1 MKESLST
8 FLCILLTIVLV
19 AGAVCI
25 GAVRGWHGEQ
35 VATLEAISVGS
46 DLSEPLHN
54 RGMDAAN
61 LAVVA
66 SRHLAVKDP
75 DVFMLQ
81 QSYSKICKTNSSAI
95 ERAQADAQIS
105 IAAASLA
112 QRLPQLASVQA
123 SQRDQAYITAL
134 TRSLS
139 QPTSFAEDYTAA
151 LEDYNARLNSSLT
164 GKLAMLLGVEPI
176 PVTTGGN

>member
-1 MKESLST
+1 MKDTLST
-8 FLCILLTIVLV
+8 FFCILLTIVLV

-25 GAVRGWHGEQ
+25 GAVRGWHNEQ
-35 VATLEAISVGS
+35 VATLEAVAVGS
-46 DLSEPLHN
+46 DLSEPLNN

-66 SRHLAVKDP
+66 SRHLAAKDP
-75 DVFMLQ
+75 DVTLLQ
-81 QSYSKICKTNSSAI
+81 QAYSIICKGNFSAI

-112 QRLPQLASVQA
+112 ERLPQLASVQA
-123 SQRDQAYITAL
+123 SKRDQAYITTL
-134 TRSLS
+134 TRVLS
-139 QPTSFAEDYTAA
+139 QPTSFAEDYAAA
-151 LEDYNARLNSSLT
+151 LEDYNTRLNSSLT

-176 PVTTGGN
+176 PAAAGGN

>member
-1 MKESLST
+1 MKDSLST
-8 FLCILLTIVLV
+8 ILCILLTVALV

-25 GAVRGWHGEQ
+25 GAVRGWHNEQ

-46 DLSEPLHN
+46 DLSEPLRN

-66 SRHLAVKDP
+66 ARHLAPKDP
-75 DVFMLQ
+75 DVVILQ
-81 QSYSKICKTNSSAI
+81 QAYFRICKTNASAI

-105 IAAASLA
+105 IVAASLA
-112 QRLPQLASVQA
+112 ERLPQLASVQA
-123 SQRDQAYITAL
+123 SPRDQAYITAL
-134 TRSLS
+134 TRTLS
-139 QPTSFAEDYTAA
+139 QPTSFAEDYAAA
-151 LEDYNARLNSSLT
+151 LEDYNTRLRSSLT